1 MKIKRNEHCPCD
13 SGKKFKK
20 CHLNTQLGQTVQGNY
35 GKDFINFII
44 NKMKEKKDDK

>member
-1 MKIKRNEHCPCD
+1 MMKIKRNEQCPCD

-35 GKDFINFII
+35 GKPFIDFII
-44 NKMKEKKDDK
+44 NRMKETK